1 MTKHGTKIMLLHDKT
16 ALVTGAAT
24 GNGAA
29 IAAGLAA
36 HGATVV
42 LTDIDGQ
49 GAETRCAELAA
60 KGFDCYAF
68 PLDVTDACQNRT
80 VQNLVQERIGS
91 IDILVNN
98 AGIRPRHA
106 FDSADRDGL
115 WRKAMDVN
123 LDGVRLTTLTWLE
136 SLRATKGSV
145 INITSIAAFNA
156 SPQSMAYSTSKAAA
170 QMLSKVLAYE
180 LAADGIRVNAIA
192 PGVIETEMTRSSRED
207 PQRRE
212 RLLARIPMA
221 RFGRP
226 DELVGAVI
234 FLASDLSTYVTGCT
248 IAVDGGYLAV

>member
-1 MTKHGTKIMLLHDKT
+1 MLLHDKT

-36 HGATVV
+36 QGARVV
-42 LTDIDGQ
+42 LTDID
-49 GAETRCAELAA
+49 AEGVEARRDELIA
-60 KGFDCYAF
+60 KGFDCHAF
-68 PLDVTDACQNRT
+68 VLDVADADQNHT
-80 VQNLVQERIGS
+80 VQKLVQDRIGN

-106 FDSADRDGL
+106 FDSTERDSL

-123 LDGVRLTTLTWLE
+123 LDGVRLTTLTWLD
-136 SLRATKGSV
+136 SLKTTKGSV

-156 SPQSMAYSTSKAAA
+156 SPHSMAYSTSKAAA

-180 LAADGIRVNAIA
+180 LAADGIRVNVIA
-192 PGVIETEMTRSSRED
+192 PGVIETEMTRPSRED
-207 PQRRE
+207 PLRRE

-226 DELVGAVI
+226 DELVGAVV